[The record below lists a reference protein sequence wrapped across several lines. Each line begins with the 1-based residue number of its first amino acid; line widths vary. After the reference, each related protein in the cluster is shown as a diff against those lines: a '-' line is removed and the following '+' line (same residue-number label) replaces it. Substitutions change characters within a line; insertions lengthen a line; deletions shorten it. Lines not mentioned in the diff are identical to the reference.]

1 MAPAP
6 ERSEAVQV
14 QEEEE
19 AAVAAVAAAAE
30 MEKVLAPGRVQGL
43 SPSGARLV
51 QCARYCRRHLRRSR

>member
-6 ERSEAVQV
+6 ERSVAVQVQV
-14 QEEEE
+14 QEEE
-19 AAVAAVAAAAE
+19 VAAVAAAAE

>member
-14 QEEEE
+14 QEEE
-19 AAVAAVAAAAE
+19 VAAVAAEAE

>member
-14 QEEEE
+14 QVQEEE
-19 AAVAAVAAAAE
+19 VAAVAAAAE